1 MEDIQL
7 KRQGRVSQ
15 LQEHHATPR
24 LGWKTQAEVQ
34 LASIQISPL
43 LVSLFQGLM
52 SLGCSRQQEI
62 PFPLFFASFPSLAYG
77 GHKCFFFGDSFIP
90 CIKNSK
96 VLLSGLL
103 GAGCM
108 ILGLYNRF
116 PP

>member
-62 PFPLFFASFPSLAYG
+62 TFPLFFASFPSLAYG
-77 GHKCFFFGDSFIP
+77 GHKCFFLVILLFPASKIAKSCSQP
-90 CIKNSK
+90 C
-96 VLLSGLL
+96 
-103 GAGCM
+103 
-108 ILGLYNRF
+108 
-116 PP
+116 